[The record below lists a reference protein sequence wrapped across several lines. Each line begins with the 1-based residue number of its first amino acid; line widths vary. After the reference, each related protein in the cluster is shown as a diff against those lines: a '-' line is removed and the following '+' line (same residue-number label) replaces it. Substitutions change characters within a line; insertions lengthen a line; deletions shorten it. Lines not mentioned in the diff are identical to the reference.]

1 MPSSII
7 RSIAVVTILACTSAV
22 SFTAFALPQAPLK
35 DVASLKQAC
44 QQIAIE
50 DQLPENEVGS
60 FLLDCVND
68 QLTEM
73 GYQRITSLD

>member
-1 MPSSII
+1 MPSTII
-7 RSIAVVTILACTSAV
+7 TRITFATLLASASVV
-22 SFTAFALPQAPLK
+22 SFTASALPQAPEK

-44 QQIAIE
+44 QQIAVE
-50 DQLPENEVGS
+50 DQLPESEVGS